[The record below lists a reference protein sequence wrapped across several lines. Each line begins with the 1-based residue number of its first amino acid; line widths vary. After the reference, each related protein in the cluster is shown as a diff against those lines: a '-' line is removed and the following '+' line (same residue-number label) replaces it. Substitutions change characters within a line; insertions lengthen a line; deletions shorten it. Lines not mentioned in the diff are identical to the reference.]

1 MGSTGHDAQ
10 APRIAR
16 APRAGPAP
24 AEARWSRGA
33 GEALR
38 LLRAIEV
45 PWSLRAVRARW
56 GLRGTA
62 AVALGLWVGL
72 APGWTQNVPV
82 GLRVAG
88 EDDMRA
94 EIEQASLLLRAED
107 EGLTEVQDL
116 IAAAR
121 ADYTRI
127 VGRLYSEGYY
137 GPVVSILIDGREA
150 AEIPPFGA
158 PERIGSI
165 QILVD
170 TGPLYRFGR
179 TAIDPLAPGTDLPEE
194 FVPGEEARTG
204 VVREA
209 AASAV
214 TGWREVG
221 RAKAEVADQ
230 RIVADYARE
239 ALDVSIA
246 IRPGPVVRFGR
257 LDISGNERVRTERIR
272 EIAGFPSNEVF
283 DPDKL
288 DLAATRLR
296 RTGAFRAVA
305 LTEADQLSMGNTL
318 DIGLTVIEELPR
330 RFGFGAEIGSD
341 EGTSLEAF
349 WIHRNLLGGAERLTF
364 EGEVDGIGLS
374 GEEDPDYR
382 ITARFE
388 RPATFDADTN
398 LTALAEA
405 ERLDEP
411 AFRSD
416 IVRLEVGAIR
426 YATEDLIVRAG
437 VQLRFSDVEDDFGER
452 QFKHLIL
459 PLQATQDKR
468 DEPLNPTGGT
478 YADLAVAP
486 YVGIGGSKAGA
497 RLYGDGRAYYGLG
510 ADDRIVLAGRL
521 QAGSV
526 LGSEVEQTPPDYLFF
541 SGGGGTVRGQPYES
555 LSLMQDGREFGGRS
569 FLGIQSEVRGRVTEN
584 IGVVGFFDAGLIG
597 DDALG
602 GETEGHAGAGLGV
615 RYQTGIGPI
624 RFDLAAP
631 VSGETGEGVQFY
643 LGIGQAF

>member
-1 MGSTGHDAQ
+1 MWRT
-10 APRIAR
+10 
-16 APRAGPAP
+16 
-24 AEARWSRGA
+24 
-33 GEALR
+33 
-38 LLRAIEV
+38 
-45 PWSLRAVRARW
+45 LRAVKALCWSRAVEARRSF
-56 GLRGTA
+56 GPKARRTLRGTA

-72 APGWTQNVPV
+72 APGWTQTVPV
-82 GLRVAG
+82 ALSVAG

-137 GPVVSILIDGREA
+137 GPVVSILVDGREA

-158 PERIGSI
+158 PERISRI
-165 QILVD
+165 EILVD

-179 TAIDPLAPGTDLPEE
+179 TAIAPLAPGTEIPEE
-194 FVPGEEARTG
+194 FALGQEARTG

-214 TGWREVG
+214 AGWREAG
-221 RAKAEVADQ
+221 RAKAEVGDQ
-230 RIVADYARE
+230 SVVADYARE

-257 LDISGNERVRTERIR
+257 LDVSGNERVRTERIR
-272 EIAGFPSNEVF
+272 EIAGFPSSEVF

-288 DLAATRLR
+288 ELAQERLR

-305 LTEADQLSMGNTL
+305 LTEAEVLGPGNTL
-318 DIGLTVIEELPR
+318 DVGLTVIEDEPR
-330 RFGFGAEIGSD
+330 RFGFGAEIGTD
-341 EGTSLEAF
+341 EGVSLEAY
-349 WIHRNLLGGAERLTF
+349 WIHRNLLGGAERLAF

-374 GEEDPDYR
+374 GREDPDYR
-382 ITARFE
+382 LTARFE

-398 LTALAEA
+398 LTALAEV

-411 AFRSD
+411 AFQSD
-416 IVRLEVGAIR
+416 IARVEVGVIR

-437 VQLRFSDVEDDFGER
+437 LQLRYSDVEDDFGTR
-452 QFKHLIL
+452 QFRNLII

-468 DEPLNPTGGT
+468 DDRLNPTEGY

-486 YVGIGGSKAGA
+486 YLGLGGSRTGSV
-497 RLYGDGRAYYGLG
+497 LYGDGRAYRGLG
-510 ADDRIVLAGRL
+510 LDDRVVLAGRL

-526 LGSEVEQTPPDYLFF
+526 VGSEIEETPPDFLFF

-555 LSLMQDGREFGGRS
+555 LSLMRDGVEFGGRS

-584 IGVVGFFDAGLIG
+584 IGLVGFLDAGLIG
-597 DDALG
+597 ADAFG
-602 GETEGHAGAGLGV
+602 GETESHAGAGLGV

-624 RFDLAAP
+624 RFDLATP
-631 VSGETGEGVQFY
+631 VSGDTGEGLQFY

>member
-1 MGSTGHDAQ
+1 MT
-10 APRIAR
+10 AR
-16 APRAGPAP
+16 R
-24 AEARWSRGA
+24 
-33 GEALR
+33 ALR
-38 LLRAIEV
+38 A
-45 PWSLRAVRARW
+45 S
-56 GLRGTA
+56 A

-150 AEIPPFGA
+150 AEIPPFDA
-158 PERIGSI
+158 PGRIGAI

-179 TAIDPLAPGTDLPEE
+179 AAIDPLAPGTELPEA
-194 FVPGEEARTG
+194 FVRGEDARTG

-230 RIVADYARE
+230 SILADYARR

-246 IRPGPVVRFGR
+246 VRPGPVVRFGR
-257 LDISGNERVRTERIR
+257 LNIAGNERVRAERIR
-272 EIAGFPSNEVF
+272 EIAGFPSDEVF

-288 DLAATRLR
+288 DLAQERLR

-305 LTEADQLSMGNTL
+305 LTEAEALGPGDTL
-318 DIGLTVIEELPR
+318 DIGLTVIEDAPR
-330 RFGFGAEIGSD
+330 RFGFGAEIGTD
-341 EGTSLEAF
+341 EGVSLEAF

-374 GEEDPDYR
+374 GEEDPDFR
-382 ITARFE
+382 LTTRFE

-398 LTALAEA
+398 LTALAEV

-411 AFRSD
+411 AFQSD
-416 IVRLEVGAIR
+416 IVRLEVGVIR
-426 YATEDLIVRAG
+426 YATEDLIVRG
-437 VQLRFSDVEDDFGER
+437 GLQLRFSDVDDDFGMR
-452 QFKHLIL
+452 QFRHLIV

-468 DEPLNPTGGT
+468 DDRLNPTEGY

-486 YVGIGGSKAGA
+486 YVGLAGSQTGA
-497 RLYGDGRAYYGLG
+497 LLYGDGRAYYGLG
-510 ADDRIVLAGRL
+510 VEDRIVLAGRL

-526 LGSEVEQTPPDYLFF
+526 LGSDIEETPPDYLFF

-555 LSLMQDGREFGGRS
+555 LSLFRDGNEVGGRS
-569 FLGIQSEVRGRVTEN
+569 FLGIQSEVRGAVTEK
-584 IGVVGFFDAGLIG
+584 IGLVGFVDAGLIG
-597 DDALG
+597 ADPFG
-602 GETEGHAGAGLGV
+602 GETESHTGAGLGL

-631 VSGETGEGVQFY
+631 VSGGTGEGVQFY